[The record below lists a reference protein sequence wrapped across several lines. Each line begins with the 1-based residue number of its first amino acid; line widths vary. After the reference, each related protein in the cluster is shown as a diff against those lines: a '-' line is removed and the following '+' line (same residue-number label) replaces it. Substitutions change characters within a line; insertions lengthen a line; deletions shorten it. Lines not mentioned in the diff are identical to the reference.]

1 MEPIEITWPGS
12 TDRITIRMLRKL
24 PEETHPVG
32 DFLASRFQQYW
43 PPQQHVSGG
52 PFLSVKQDDAW
63 RARIG
68 DAHNLGGFVLV
79 ARHTSSN
86 GGIVAAIVCEPVAG
100 ERVSRVVIQSQG
112 GYEAATVD
120 PAMLSAAKRECEL
133 VGLPLA
139 RPVTHWEL
147 LS

>member
-12 TDRITIRMLRKL
+12 SDRITIRMLRKV

-43 PPQQHVSGG
+43 PPQQHIAGG

-68 DAHNLGGFVLV
+68 EAHNLGGFVLV

-86 GGIVAAIVCEPVAG
+86 GGILAVIVCEPVPG
-100 ERVSRVVIQSQG
+100 ERVSRIVIQSLG

-120 PAMLSAAKRECEL
+120 DVLLAALKKECAL
-133 VGLPLA
+133 KGRPLA
-139 RPVTHWEL
+139 RPRTVWEL
-147 LS
+147 M